1 MPNQPEYRG
10 DKSKETASAMLHAGD
25 DTQVMGGNATNKPR
39 GRDELRTEGMAGNS
53 AVATN
58 QERPSGAEGWLG
70 KLPASVKLF
79 WCAWAR
85 MGEAH
90 GGLLAAGVAFYGL
103 LSVFP
108 GITAA
113 VALFGLFADPT
124 LITEQSTWLTSLLP
138 SSAAEL
144 VNKQLV
150 QVAGARPDTLG
161 WAAAA
166 SAALALWSASR
177 STDSVIQGL
186 NVIFGTTEQRSFIVL
201 KLVTVT
207 ITLAAI
213 CGALLLLLIVAAIPA
228 AVALFGDSALLAGVT
243 QLLRWPLMF
252 VVGIAGISLL
262 YRFGP
267 DRSGEGWKLFTP
279 GAILSCA
286 LWVAGSIG
294 FSLYVQAF
302 GSYNETFG
310 ALSGV
315 IILLTW
321 MWLSAFV
328 ILFGAGLDAE
338 RRADTMAD
346 CAPLSAEA
354 ESGAEVG
361 DSRSSSAAA

>member
-1 MPNQPEYRG
+1 MPSQP
-10 DKSKETASAMLHAGD
+10 DKRADAVKEPASTVGH
-25 DTQVMGGNATNKPR
+25 
-39 GRDELRTEGMAGNS
+39 TEGDLPVTDDFAETTPQGQDALRPDG
-53 AVATN
+53 AVGDSLDATD
-58 QERPSGAEGWLG
+58 QARPTSDRGWLG
-70 KLPASVKLF
+70 RLPSSVKLL
-79 WCAWAR
+79 WCAWTR
-85 MGEAH
+85 MGNAH

-108 GITAA
+108 GITAS

-124 LITEQSTWLTSLLP
+124 LITEQSSWLTSLLP

-144 VNKQLV
+144 VNQQLV

-186 NVIFGTTEQRSFIVL
+186 NVIFGTKEQRSFIVL
-201 KLVTVT
+201 KAVIVT
-207 ITLAAI
+207 ITFAAI

-228 AVALFGDSALLAGVT
+228 AVALFGDSALLAGTT

-267 DRSGEGWKLFTP
+267 DRSGEGWRLFTP
-279 GAILSCA
+279 GAILSCT

-315 IILLTW
+315 ILLLTW

-338 RRADTMAD
+338 RRANSESH
-346 CAPLSAEA
+346 CAPLSAEDQGGTA
-354 ESGAEVG
+354 RRDGQ
-361 DSRSSSAAA
+361 SSSFAA